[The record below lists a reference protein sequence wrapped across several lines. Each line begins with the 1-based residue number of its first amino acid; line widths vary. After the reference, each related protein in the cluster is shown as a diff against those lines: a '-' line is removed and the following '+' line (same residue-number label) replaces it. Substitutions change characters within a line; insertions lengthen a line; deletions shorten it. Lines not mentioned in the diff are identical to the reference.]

1 MSPLLFDLASYV
13 LDILIN
19 NALENV
25 LIKGI
30 LGGEENKG
38 VNML

>member
-1 MSPLLFDLASYV
+1 MSPLLFDLAADV
-13 LDILIN
+13 LAILMN
-19 NALENV
+19 NALEND